1 MYLIVGLGNPGT
13 KYERTRHNVGFI
25 AIDLLASKFD
35 IRMNKLKFK
44 SVIGEG
50 LVGREKV
57 VLIKPQTFMNL
68 SGEAVREA
76 MSFYKIAPQ
85 NLVVIYDDIDLAVG
99 RLRIRKQ
106 GSSGTHNGMRNII
119 YQLGD
124 DRFPRFRIGVS
135 KPEAAQDLGSFVLSK
150 FRDEEIKP
158 VAAAI
163 DRAVLAVEAMLR
175 EGLDQA
181 MNRYNS

>member
-1 MYLIVGLGNPGT
+1 MYLIVGLGNPGS

-25 AIDLLASKFD
+25 AIDLLSAKFN
-35 IRMNKLKFK
+35 IPVTKLKFK
-44 SVIGEG
+44 SLVGEG
-50 LVGREKV
+50 RIGGERV

-76 MSFYKIAPQ
+76 MQFYKAEHGRLI
-85 NLVVIYDDIDLAVG
+85 VIYDDIDLEAG

-119 YQLGD
+119 YLLGYD
-124 DRFPRFRIGVS
+124 DFPRFRIGVS
-135 KPEAAQDLGSFVLSK
+135 KPLTGQDLASFVLSK

-163 DRAVLAVEAMLR
+163 DNAVLAAEMTIR
-175 EGLDQA
+175 EGIDKA
-181 MNRYNS
+181 MNQYNL